1 MLILSGILFTLAMQL
16 TRFTNAF
23 KRLETPFYFY
33 DLDILDQTLR
43 LYTKLIRKYG
53 YHAHFAMKANAN
65 PQILEIIHRAGLGAD
80 CVSGNEVQLA
90 LDLGFDPDTIVFAGV
105 GKTDKEIRTSLQ
117 GGIFSFNCES
127 VQEIQVINDL
137 AAQMGKTAGISLR
150 LNPDIDAQTLS
161 HITTGRSKDKFGI
174 SGKDLTEALQV
185 VKACPNVKL
194 LGLHMH
200 IGSQITEMKVFEELC
215 AKMNTFQKWFEQ
227 RDINVEH
234 INMGG
239 GLAIDYEKPL
249 ENPISPFELYFET
262 IHKNLEVRKGQKVHF
277 EPGRTLVGQ
286 CGFLI
291 SRVLFVKKG
300 KGKEFVILDSGMNDL
315 IRPALYGARHV
326 MYNLTSESS
335 KRKTYDVVGPVC
347 ESSDRFDGAVKMP
360 ETVRGDLLAI
370 CSAGAYG
377 QVMGMRY
384 NQKELAQ
391 AYYSSEL

>member
-1 MLILSGILFTLAMQL
+1 MEF
-16 TRFTNAF
+16 R
-23 KRLETPFYFY
+23 
-33 DLDILDQTLR
+33 
-43 LYTKLIRKYG
+43 
-53 YHAHFAMKANAN
+53 
-65 PQILEIIHRAGLGAD
+65 
-80 CVSGNEVQLA
+80 
-90 LDLGFDPDTIVFAGV
+90 
-105 GKTDKEIRTSLQ
+105 
-117 GGIFSFNCES
+117 
-127 VQEIQVINDL
+127 
-137 AAQMGKTAGISLR
+137 
-150 LNPDIDAQTLS
+150 
-161 HITTGRSKDKFGI
+161 
-174 SGKDLTEALQV
+174 KDLTEALQV
-185 VKACPNVKL
+185 VACPNVKL

-347 ESSDRFDGAVKMP
+347 ESSDRFDGAVKIRKRY
-360 ETVRGDLLAI
+360 VGSFGHF
-370 CSAGAYG
+370 SAGAYG
-377 QVMGMRY
+377 QVMAGY

-391 AYYSSEL
+391 AYYSSGVIGMLLKIYPTTSGPLGSDSCICPAKGAL